1 MYSTMAPDSMR
12 VRSPSRMVGALDEYG
27 RYLQWVHF
35 AEGSLMPVLVQVM
48 RASGLF
54 GGAPSPELADLRA
67 TSDRYLD
74 FVEGELAG
82 RSYFAGEAFTAADIM
97 MGYDL
102 SRADRVADLARL
114 PNISAY
120 RARIAERSAYR
131 KAMAIANPPA

>member
-1 MYSTMAPDSMR
+1 
-12 VRSPSRMVGALDEYG
+12 
-27 RYLQWVHF
+27 
-35 AEGSLMPVLVQVM
+35 
-48 RASGLF
+48 LF

-120 RARIAERSAYR
+120 RARIAERPAYR